1 METKAITY
9 GSLFS
14 GVGGFDLGF
23 DNAGMKCKWRVEKDK
38 YCRMVLQYHDNE
50 TEIFKNVKEVGKH
63 NLKPVDI
70 ICGGFP
76 CQNLSVAGKRKG
88 LVGSRSGL
96 WFEFARIIIELKPP
110 WVVIENVPGLFS
122 SAKGSD
128 FAVIIRWL
136 VECGYCVS
144 YRCLNSEYWGVAQRR
159 RRVFIVASIG
169 NANCVEVLFE
179 SEGLPW
185 NPKKGKKT
193 RQEITGTLEAR
204 TKSGGFGS
212 SVDNLGLSVADIC
225 GTLTNR
231 DYKGA
236 DNFCAEEDKLIPEI
250 AGSLGNRMRDDL
262 DSHGAYIPEIICSAT
277 ETGAGFWSDGKPRLR
292 STTAPS
298 QPQTIIAFQSKAS
311 SQDSMNPTD
320 KVPALLVGKAAGSAV
335 CFQQNMSVRRLT
347 HMECERLQGFPD
359 DYTKYGMDE
368 NGNIIEMSDTQRY
381 RQMGNAVTVSV
392 AEWIG
397 KRILMV
403 ENNTNTLI

>member
-23 DNAGMKCKWRVEKDK
+23 DNAGMKCKWRVEIDK

-50 TEIFKNVKEVGKH
+50 TEIFKDVKKVGRH
-63 NLKPVDI
+63 NLKPVDV

-88 LVGSRSGL
+88 LAGSRSGL
-96 WFEFARIIIELKPP
+96 WFEFARIIAEIKPS

-122 SAKGSD
+122 STQGSD
-128 FAVIIRWL
+128 FAIIIQWL
-136 VECGYCVS
+136 VKCRYCVS
-144 YRCLNSEYWGVAQRR
+144 WRRLNSEYWGVAQRR
-159 RRVFIVASIG
+159 KRVFIVASLG
-169 NANCVEVLFE
+169 NANCVKVLFE

-212 SVDNLGLSVADIC
+212 SVDN
-225 GTLTNR
+225 
-231 DYKGA
+231 
-236 DNFCAEEDKLIPEI
+236 AEEDKLIPET
-250 AGSLGNRMRDDL
+250 AGVLGNRMRDDL
-262 DSHGAYIPEIICSAT
+262 DSHGAYIPEIIYSAT
-277 ETGAGFWSDGKPRLR
+277 ETGAGFWSVSKPRLR

-298 QPQTIIAFQSKAS
+298 QPQTIVLSVKHKIKQKDYIAGFLPSQESNAKGIGFEKEKA
-311 SQDSMNPTD
+311 PT
-320 KVPALLVGKAAGSAV
+320 LRSAAIGV
-335 CFQQNMSVRRLT
+335 QRNMSVRRLT
-347 HMECERLQGFPD
+347 PMECERLQGFPNN
-359 DYTKYGMDE
+359 YTKYGTDE
-368 NGNIIEMSDTQRY
+368 NGNIVEISDTQRY